1 MSKYVKQLVTNDIAK
16 RLEGVHDAFVVS
28 LVGMD
33 TNAGNSLRTA
43 FAEKQIS
50 LLVVKNS
57 LAKRALIGTP
67 LEAAL
72 GSLDG
77 SCAFCWGASDVVGL
91 AKEIV
96 RLTKDKNFK
105 ELKILGGAMDGE
117 ALTAE
122 QAVKVSK
129 WPSREEQISL
139 LVGQI
144 VGVGSGLSGQIIGPG
159 SAIASQVK
167 QLADKEDDTI
177 PVEETT
183 AA

>member
-1 MSKYVKQLVTNDIAK
+1 MSKYVKQLVADDITK
-16 RLEGVHDAFVVS
+16 RLEGVQNAFVVS
-28 LVGMD
+28 LVGLD
-33 TNAGNSLRTA
+33 TNTGNSLRAA
-43 FAEKQIS
+43 FAEKQIN

-57 LAKRALIGTP
+57 LAKRALSDTP
-67 LEAAL
+67 LKAAL

-96 RLTKDKNFK
+96 RLTKDKSFK

-122 QAVKVSK
+122 QAIEVSK

-144 VGVGSGLSGQIIGPG
+144 VGVGSGLSGQFVGAG
-159 SAIASQVK
+159 SAIASQIK
-167 QLADKEDDTI
+167 QLADKESDV
-177 PVEETT
+177 PAEETT